1 MSSLGTSF
9 VQIKFDDLQFFENC
23 GGGSFGSVYRAKW
36 ISQDKEVAVK
46 KLLKIEKE
54 AEILS
59 VLSHRN
65 IIQFYGVIL
74 EPPNYGIVTEYA
86 SLGSLY
92 DYINSNRSEEMDMD
106 HIMTWAT
113 DVAKGMHY
121 LHMEAPVKVIHR
133 DLKSRNVV
141 IAADGVLKIC
151 DFGASRFHNHTTH
164 MSLVGTFPW
173 MAPEVIQSL
182 PVSETCDTYSY
193 GVVLWEMLTREV
205 PFKGLEGLQ
214 VAWLVVEKN
223 ERLTIP
229 SSCPKSFA
237 ELLHQCWEADAKK
250 RPSFKQ
256 IISIL
261 ESMSH
266 DTNLPDQ
273 CNSFLHHKA
282 EWRCEIE
289 ATLERLKKLE
299 RDLSF
304 KEQELKERER
314 RLKMWE
320 QKLTEQSNTPLL
332 PSFEIGA
339 WTEEDVYFWVQQLVR
354 KGDTS
359 EEISVYANLFKEN
372 NITGKRLLLLEE
384 EDLKDMGIVSKGHII
399 HLKSAIEKLTHDYL
413 NLFHFPPLIKD
424 CKWKMYME
432 MDGDEIAITYIK
444 DVTFNTNLPDAE
456 ILKMT
461 KPPFVMEKWIIGIME
476 NQTVECTVTYESD
489 VRAPKSTK
497 HVHSIQWSR
506 TKPQDEVKAVQLA
519 IQTLLPNS
527 EGNPGS
533 RSDSSAD
540 CQWLDTLRMR
550 QIASNTSLQRS
561 QSNRILESQ
570 FFPYL
575 NDQDSYAAAVRRTQ
589 VPIKYQQITPIN
601 QSRSSS
607 PTQYGLTKDFSSL
620 HLNCRDS
627 DFSSLNTDSSLE
639 RGRYSDRS
647 RNKYNHAS
655 LSLSSSPRGRFSGKS
670 QHSTPSRE
678 RYSGKFCRVSQSAL
692 NSHQSPDFKRSTN
705 ASHQPRTIPGMPLRT
720 DTDSQA
726 NEEESKVSEG
736 GWTRV
741 EYRRKPHRSSPAK
754 TNRERPRG
762 NFRGRRNF

>member
-273 CNSFLHHKA
+273 CNSFLHNKA

-620 HLNCRDS
+620 HLNCRDR

-678 RYSGKFCRVSQSAL
+678 RYSGKFCRVSESAL

>member
-23 GGGSFGSVYRAKW
+23 GGGSFGSVYRARW

-229 SSCPKSFA
+229 SSCPRSFA
-237 ELLHQCWEADAKK
+237 ELLRQCWEADAKK

-261 ESMSH
+261 ESMSN

-273 CNSFLHHKA
+273 CNSFLHNKA

-299 RDLSF
+299 RDLSC

-314 RLKMWE
+314 RLRMWE

-332 PSFEIGA
+332 PSFEIGS
-339 WTEEDVYFWVQQLVR
+339 WTEDDVYFWVQQLVR
-354 KGDTS
+354 KGDS
-359 EEISVYANLFKEN
+359 SAEMSVYASLFKEN

-461 KPPFVMEKWIIGIME
+461 KPPFVMEKWTVGIME

-506 TKPQDEVKAVQLA
+506 MRPQDEVKAVQLA

-527 EGNPGS
+527 EGNSRS

-540 CQWLDTLRMR
+540 RQWLDTLRLR

-561 QSNRILESQ
+561 QSNPILGSP
-570 FFPYL
+570 FFPYF

-589 VPIKYQQITPIN
+589 VPVKYQQITPIN

-607 PTQYGLTKDFSSL
+607 PTQYGLTKNFSSL
-620 HLNCRDS
+620 HLNSRDS
-627 DFSSLNTDSSLE
+627 VFSSLPTDSSLE
-639 RGRYSDRS
+639 RGRYSDR
-647 RNKYNHAS
+647 RKNKYDRGSVS
-655 LSLSSSPRGRFSGKS
+655 LNSSPRGRYSGKS

-678 RYSGKFCRVSQSAL
+678 RYSGKFYRVSQSAL
-692 NSHQSPDFKRSTN
+692 NTQQSPDFKRSPN
-705 ASHQPRTIPGMPLRT
+705 DCHRPRTIPGMPLHPE
-720 DTDSQA
+720 TDSRA
-726 NEEESKVSEG
+726 SEEESKVSEG
-736 GWTRV
+736 GWTKV
-741 EYRRKPHRSSPAK
+741 EYRKKPHRPSPAK
-754 TNRERPRG
+754 TNRERARG
-762 NFRGRRNF
+762 NYRGRRNF